1 MLTQENIVESKLI
14 KVLDEL
20 SVQHTIGNSFPADQM
35 SFIDEVAQIR
45 DWIVRHGEYGIAY
58 ESLVAILEQVPFILT
73 GPTAVLLLE
82 IGLTLRFTTDH
93 SEMIEESLLRVLGE
107 VEEQREIGNTFPVE
121 MQSLDD
127 QTVQIREYIELAGEY
142 SIAYES
148 LVCLLE
154 FRPFKVSGPVAIE
167 LLEVGLLL
175 KFKTDRPEDSMFDS
189 RLPN

>member
-1 MLTQENIVESKLI
+1 M
-14 KVLDEL
+14 
-20 SVQHTIGNSFPADQM
+20 
-35 SFIDEVAQIR
+35 
-45 DWIVRHGEYGIAY
+45 
-58 ESLVAILEQVPFILT
+58 
-73 GPTAVLLLE
+73 
-82 IGLTLRFTTDH
+82 TDH
-93 SEMIEESLLRVLGE
+93 SDRIEESLLRVLGE

-127 QTVQIREYIELAGEY
+127 QTAQIREYIELAGEY
-142 SIAYES
+142 GIAYES

-189 RLPN
+189 RLPH